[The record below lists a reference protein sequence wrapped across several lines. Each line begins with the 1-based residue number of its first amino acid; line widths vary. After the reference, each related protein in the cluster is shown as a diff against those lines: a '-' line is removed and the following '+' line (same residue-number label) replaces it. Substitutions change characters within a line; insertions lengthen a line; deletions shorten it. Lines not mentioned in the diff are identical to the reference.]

1 FSTGLRNSFTTRD
14 AALIVQ
20 PDRLGPFRFP
30 LNGNWAMSPDHNLTL
45 TINGVTS
52 TLDGF
57 VSDPMGRFIFHFAN
71 LDQVLETNVL
81 GFVGYWSNKTDAN
94 GTPLLDFHYRTPSGE
109 QIFEL
114 PQAVAIKRSSN
125 QLAYTYTKD
134 NKNFSI
140 DFQGMLMIGPS
151 LDLTYV
157 VQPQVSS
164 SGEQMVSSSTLAF
177 QATLNMTG
185 AQPNIH
191 GDLELS
197 VGASTFSVGGQ
208 YQVGIGSARCAA
220 ESTAGRRTDYR
231 NRVPVGRELLSGVR
245 ESSADRCLRATSPA
259 AAVRA
264 SRRGPAGSATSARWP
279 PAGSRPPSRRSA
291 LRCRR
296 ARRHRTENTK
306 TWGGHCEP
314 LRSNDRGRIC
324 PDRGT
329 SGHRAARRR
338 G

>member
-1 FSTGLRNSFTTRD
+1 MASGLRPPAEAGESSISMPNFQLSNNGSLYSFDTAGGVSSAGSVAGSWTTNTSNQIVARVGGSSIGFDVQWVFNTRNQLTIQVNGAEVFNFSTGLRNSFTTRD

-20 PDRLGPFRFP
+20 PDRLGPFTFP

-81 GFVGYWSNKTDAN
+81 GFVGYWSNKTDAS

-191 GDLELS
+191 GDLELR
-197 VGASTFSVGGQ
+197 VGASTLSDGGRNED
-208 YQVGIGSARCAA
+208 GI
-220 ESTAGRRTDYR
+220 
-231 NRVPVGRELLSGVR
+231 
-245 ESSADRCLRATSPA
+245 
-259 AAVRA
+259 
-264 SRRGPAGSATSARWP
+264 
-279 PAGSRPPSRRSA
+279 
-291 LRCRR
+291 
-296 ARRHRTENTK
+296 
-306 TWGGHCEP
+306 
-314 LRSNDRGRIC
+314 
-324 PDRGT
+324 
-329 SGHRAARRR
+329 
-338 G
+338 